1 VAAVVEVGGRMSGLS
16 RSELLRK
23 LVHVAVGGIAFAVRP
38 LGFWGSL
45 ACAVTAIVHNL
56 VIFPL
61 YGGRKLWRAGETARG
76 FALGIVL
83 YPVTVLLLLLLYARH
98 LEVAAAVWGI
108 LAFGDG
114 FAAIFGQAMGGSN
127 PLPWN
132 PHKSLVGT
140 LAYALC
146 GGTGAFVL
154 LQWTAPGA
162 YSTGF
167 ALAIAFATAGF
178 AALLE
183 SQAQGLDDNF
193 GVPLVA
199 GLLLFCLTQTAGG
212 WSVVG
217 SPEFT
222 TRLGVGLGVNL
233 ALAAAAFAA
242 RGVDLSGAAAGVLLG
257 TTIWAF
263 LDWRGFL
270 LLFAFFVLGTAATKF
285 GYQQKAKAKL
295 AQAKGGRRGAANAF
309 SKTTVPA
316 LAAIF
321 AATTGQPVLFA
332 LALAGAFATAASDTC
347 SSEIGQVIGR
357 RTFLITTLRPVPR
370 GTEGAVSLE
379 GTLAG
384 VAASLV
390 VGGLGYAAALYP
402 AKGVAVVAV
411 AALVATTLESLVG
424 ATLEKRGLVD
434 NDAVNF
440 LNSLAGALVAAGL
453 GTLLLGSS

>member
-1 VAAVVEVGGRMSGLS
+1 MSGLS
-16 RSELLRK
+16 RGELARK
-23 LVHVAVGGIAFAVRP
+23 LVHMAVGGIAFAVRP
-38 LGFWGSL
+38 LGFWGSV
-45 ACAVTAIVHNL
+45 ACAVTAIFHNL
-56 VIFPL
+56 VVFPL
-61 YGGRKLWRAGETARG
+61 YGGKKLWRDGEARRG

-83 YPVTVLLLLLLYARH
+83 YPVTVLLLLLLFPRR

-114 FAAIFGQAMGGSN
+114 MAAIVGQTMGRGN

-132 PHKSLVGT
+132 PKKSWAGT
-140 LAYALC
+140 LAYAVF
-146 GGTGAFVL
+146 GGAGAFAL
-154 LQWTAPGA
+154 LEWTAPGV
-162 YSTGF
+162 YTTRF
-167 ALAIAFATAGF
+167 ALAAAFATALF
-178 AALLE
+178 AAWLE

-199 GLLLFCLTQTAGG
+199 ALLLYCLTLSAGG
-212 WSVVG
+212 WGVVR
-217 SPEFT
+217 SDPFLA
-222 TRLGVGLGVNL
+222 RLAIGLAVNL
-233 ALAAAAFAA
+233 ALAAAAYAA
-242 RGVDLSGAAAGVLLG
+242 RGVDLSGALAGILLG

-263 LDWRGFL
+263 LDWRGFV
-270 LLFAFFVLGTAATKF
+270 LLFAFFALGTLATKF
-285 GYQQKAKAKL
+285 GYEQKAKAKI
-295 AQAKGGRRGAANAF
+295 AQAKGGRRGARNAF

-316 LAAIF
+316 LAAVF

-357 RTFLITTLRPVPR
+357 RTFLIPPRPRGPR

-402 AKGVAVVAV
+402 ASGVAVVAV
-411 AALVATTLESLVG
+411 AAFVATTLESLAG

-453 GTLLLGSS
+453 GALVL

>member
-1 VAAVVEVGGRMSGLS
+1 MSPIARG
-16 RSELLRK
+16 ELARK
-23 LVHVAVGGIAFAVRP
+23 LVHVGVGGIAFAVRP
-38 LGFWGSL
+38 FGFGLSVL
-45 ACAVTAIVHNL
+45 CTTVAILHNAFL
-56 VIFPL
+56 LPR
-61 YGGRKLWRAGETARG
+61 YGGRNLWRRGEAERG
-76 FALGIVL
+76 YAFGIVI
-83 YPVTVLLLLLLYARH
+83 YPVTVLLLLLLFARR

-114 FAAIFGQAMGGSN
+114 MAAIVGQTLGRGN

-132 PHKSLVGT
+132 REKSWAGSI
-140 LAYALC
+140 AYFVF

-154 LQWTAPGA
+154 LQWTAPGV

-167 ALAIAFATAGF
+167 ALAIATAATGF

-183 SQAQGLDDNF
+183 SQPQGLDDNF
-193 GVPLVA
+193 GVPLVTA
-199 GLLLFCLTQTAGG
+199 LLLFCLTLTAGG
-212 WSVVG
+212 WG
-217 SPEFT
+217 LLGT
-222 TRLGVGLGVNL
+222 TAFAGRLGVGLGVNL
-233 ALAAAAFAA
+233 ALAAAAYVG
-242 RGVDLSGAAAGVLLG
+242 RGVDRSGAAAGVLLG

-263 LDWRGFL
+263 LGWRGFL
-270 LLFAFFVLGTAATKF
+270 LLFAFFVLGTLATKF
-285 GYQQKAKAKL
+285 GYQQKAAAKL
-295 AQAKGGRRGAANAF
+295 AQEQGGRRGAGNALA
-309 SKTTVPA
+309 KTSVPA
-316 LAAIF
+316 LAAVF
-321 AATTGQPVLFA
+321 AATTAEPVLFA
-332 LALAGAFATAASDTC
+332 LALAGAFATAAADTC

-390 VGGLGYAAALYP
+390 VGGLGYAVGLYSAL
-402 AKGVAVVAV
+402 GVALVAV

-434 NDAVNF
+434 NHAVNF

-453 GTLLLGSS
+453 GRWLL